1 MKIYLVAA
9 ICFVLC
15 MLEGRSAHAQLPAN
29 ICVTGPCD
37 FTTQSLNNHLY
48 LNTTLL
54 STNSWSGQM
63 IDSSGIL
70 HNMTV
75 QQISTINLSVNV
87 DGKVLTTS
95 GYSTD
100 TGPSK
105 PAPAWKTAFYDSIGP
120 DIAYFYLVTAG
131 CVPDAAK
138 PSAPGSRKLLPDL
151 IPCT

>member
-9 ICFVLC
+9 ICFVLFT
-15 MLEGRSAHAQLPAN
+15 LEGKTAHAQLAAN
-29 ICVTGPCD
+29 ICVTQACD

-48 LNTTLL
+48 LNNTLL

-75 QQISTINLSVNV
+75 AQISTINLSVNI
-87 DGKVLTTS
+87 DGKVLTTA
-95 GYSTD
+95 GYSTY
-100 TGPSK
+100 TGATK
-105 PAPAWKTAFYDSIGP
+105 PAPVWKTAFYDSIGP
-120 DIAYFYLVTAG
+120 DIAYFYLVPAG

-138 PSAPGSRKLLPDL
+138 SANSKVLPSLV
-151 IPCT
+151 PCT